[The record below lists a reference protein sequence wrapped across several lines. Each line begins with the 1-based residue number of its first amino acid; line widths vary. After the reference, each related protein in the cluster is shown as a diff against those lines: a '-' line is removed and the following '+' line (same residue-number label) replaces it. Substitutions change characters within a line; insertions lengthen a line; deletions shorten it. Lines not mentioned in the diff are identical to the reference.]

1 MQPNRSIRQSIAERF
16 INSLLIPFV
25 ILLMYSFLSLFIS
38 YSLCSVDYLSSLIG
52 EYRNLC
58 RNRLEVFHLLSLVYL
73 QLKSRTFLS
82 SMYPSKW
89 SLICTGPQ
97 PDEQPV

>member
-25 ILLMYSFLSLFIS
+25 ILLMYSFLSLFVS

-52 EYRNLC
+52 EYRNLF

-97 PDEQPV
+97 PDGQPV

>member
-25 ILLMYSFLSLFIS
+25 ILLMYSFLSFFVS

-52 EYRNLC
+52 EYRILC
-58 RNRLEVFHLLSLVYL
+58 RNRLEVFHLLSLAYL

-82 SMYPSKW
+82 SMNPSKW

-97 PDEQPV
+97 PDGQPV

>member
-1 MQPNRSIRQSIAERF
+1 
-16 INSLLIPFV
+16 
-25 ILLMYSFLSLFIS
+25 MYSFLSLFVS

-97 PDEQPV
+97 PDGQPV

>member
-1 MQPNRSIRQSIAERF
+1 MKQSIAERF
-16 INSLLIPFV
+16 INNLLIPFV
-25 ILLMYSFLSLFIS
+25 ILLMYSFLSLFVS

-97 PDEQPV
+97 PDGQPV

>member
-1 MQPNRSIRQSIAERF
+1 MKQSIAERF
-16 INSLLIPFV
+16 INNLLIPFV

-97 PDEQPV
+97 PDGQPV

>member
-25 ILLMYSFLSLFIS
+25 ILLMYSFLSLFVS

-97 PDEQPV
+97 PDGQPV

>member
-1 MQPNRSIRQSIAERF
+1 MKQSIAERF

-25 ILLMYSFLSLFIS
+25 ILLMYSSLSFFVS
-38 YSLCSVDYLSSLIG
+38 YSLCMADYLSSLIG
-52 EYRNLC
+52 EYRYLC
-58 RNRLEVFHLLSLVYL
+58 HKRLEIFRLLSLAYL

-97 PDEQPV
+97 PDGQPV

>member
-25 ILLMYSFLSLFIS
+25 ILLMYSFLSLFVS

-73 QLKSRTFLS
+73 QLKLRTFLS

-97 PDEQPV
+97 PDGQPV

>member
-1 MQPNRSIRQSIAERF
+1 MKQSIAERF

-25 ILLMYSFLSLFIS
+25 ILLMYSFLSLFVS

-97 PDEQPV
+97 PDGQPV

>member
-25 ILLMYSFLSLFIS
+25 ILLMYSFLSLFVS
-38 YSLCSVDYLSSLIG
+38 YSLCPVDYLSSLIG

-58 RNRLEVFHLLSLVYL
+58 RNRLEAFHLLSLVYL

-97 PDEQPV
+97 PDGQPV

>member
-1 MQPNRSIRQSIAERF
+1 MKQSIAERF

-25 ILLMYSFLSLFIS
+25 ILLMYSFLSLFVN

-82 SMYPSKW
+82 SMNPSKW

-97 PDEQPV
+97 PDGQPV

>member
-1 MQPNRSIRQSIAERF
+1 MKQSIAERF

-25 ILLMYSFLSLFIS
+25 ILLMYSFLSFFVS

-58 RNRLEVFHLLSLVYL
+58 RNCLEVFHLLSLVYL

-97 PDEQPV
+97 PDGQPV

>member
-1 MQPNRSIRQSIAERF
+1 MKQSIAERF